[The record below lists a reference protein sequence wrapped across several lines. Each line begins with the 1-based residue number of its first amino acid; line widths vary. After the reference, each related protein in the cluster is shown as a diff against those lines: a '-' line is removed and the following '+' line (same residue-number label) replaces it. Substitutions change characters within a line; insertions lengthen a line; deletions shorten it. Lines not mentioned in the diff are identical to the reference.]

1 MITATPYFALSQ
13 LVTDSDTQKNLD
25 IRRHDACRFFRL
37 EQQHHDT
44 LKILLVLASGYFA
57 SSCMLSLGRASSDAL
72 AIAQYPLTVT
82 SSAASL
88 VASGASFDN
97 GHIEDSRSCHASWM
111 AILPCDIA
119 PCAPSRRH
127 SASSLPDTRDPRY
140 SSALMDYCDGIARLA
155 ASSCCKPVVQVRTS
169 RRRTVFQDLPPGRR
183 WIFWKSS
190 ICLILGQEELHGG
203 IFS

>member
-25 IRRHDACRFFRL
+25 IRRHDACHFFRL

-44 LKILLVLASGYFA
+44 LKILLVLADGYFA
-57 SSCMLSLGRASSDAL
+57 SSCRLPLGRASSDAL
-72 AIAQYPLTVT
+72 AIAQYPVTVT

-88 VASGASFDN
+88 IATDASTLRTLDLAMHPG
-97 GHIEDSRSCHASWM
+97 WQ
-111 AILPCDIA
+111 
-119 PCAPSRRH
+119 
-127 SASSLPDTRDPRY
+127 SSLVILRPVLHPVVTVPALCLIRVIHGTL
-140 SSALMDYCDGIARLA
+140 SALMDYCDGIARLA
-155 ASSCCKPVVQVRTS
+155 ASSCCKPVVQARTR